1 MGNLTRCVPGW
12 PTQVRPGCPLAT
24 LLDGRRAASSPRV
37 LHGFLGLL
45 VGLARFPNSGT
56 FTRVLCWCVGVCV
69 SHGVGVCW
77 WVGVWGVLRACTPC
91 EHMCRLRP
99 YHFLKPHA
107 PAVSV
112 HMNTI
117 LSSGLSSLLRDHV
130 QGEPLIRL
138 GSDEE
143 GFQKLTVHDIDRHLV
158 LPFAANGR
166 EPRTVRDVLCLP
178 SRLRTDQRTVTVAHL
193 ACEPAPIASE
203 PRSANG

>member
-1 MGNLTRCVPGW
+1 MQIN
-12 PTQVRPGCPLAT
+12 
-24 LLDGRRAASSPRV
+24 
-37 LHGFLGLL
+37 
-45 VGLARFPNSGT
+45 GT
-56 FTRVLCWCVGVCV
+56 NKNQSKSMNKSIGPDYCSVVHL
-69 SHGVGVCW
+69 S
-77 WVGVWGVLRACTPC
+77 ACTPC

-99 YHFLKPHA
+99 YHFLKPYA
-107 PAVSV
+107 PAVSG

-138 GSDEE
+138 GSDAE
-143 GFQKLTVHDIDRHLV
+143 GFVKITLGDIDRHLV

-193 ACEPAPIASE
+193 ACK
-203 PRSANG
+203 PRSANR